1 MRNTEERVAAVKLRV
16 KEMERQKQ
24 VRQGLIIS
32 ISPVAVCLLFII
44 VLSFAMPSMLVGL
57 SSGVHT
63 YSGTAASIFDGS
75 RGFGYVLI
83 GVLAFSL
90 GVSVTILCYRIRL
103 RNQMICKDT
112 GDNNG

>member
-16 KEMERQKQ
+16 KEMKRQKQ
-24 VRQGLIIS
+24 VRQDRFIS
-32 ISPVAVCLLFII
+32 MSSVAACLLFII
-44 VLSFAMPSMLVGL
+44 GFSFAMPGMLLGL
-57 SSGVHT
+57 PGGAHT

-75 RGFGYVLI
+75 RGFGYVFI

-103 RNQMICKDT
+103 RNQMTREDT
-112 GDNNG
+112 EDNDG